1 VESVAESAVELLKEL
16 IGIDSV
22 NPGLVPGAAG
32 ESQIVAFLQQRLSS
46 AGFSTEVVAPP
57 HAQDRPSLIAY
68 APGPDDWPAVVL
80 NGHVDTVG
88 VEGMAAPFNPRIEGN
103 KLFGRGAADMKGG
116 VAGIVAAAEAVVASG
131 ARVRPVLALVADE
144 EDASIG
150 SAAAIDAIQA
160 HGLLPEVCL
169 IAEPTDIEICRS
181 LRGFGVVRVTFPGK
195 AAHSSQ
201 PENGVNAITHM
212 GRLLHAVDER
222 APSIRALGG
231 DFMATSVSGGLS
243 TFVIPDSAQCV
254 VEMRTAPN
262 QPGSQ
267 ALVEVTNLLD
277 ESWNA
282 TAELELSRDGW
293 QLETSGAAANFARDL
308 GAELGTGST
317 FAAPYWMEAPM
328 WQELCPTLICG
339 PSGGGLHAIDEW
351 VDLEQVRNFAT
362 GLARTLGDVD
372 RN

>member
-1 VESVAESAVELLKEL
+1 MERVGESAVELLKEL
-16 IGIDSV
+16 ISIDSV
-22 NPGLVPGAAG
+22 NPTLVPGASG
-32 ESQIVAFLQQRLSS
+32 ESEIVAYLQERLSL
-46 AGFSTEVVAPP
+46 AGFTTELATAAHAP
-57 HAQDRPSLIAY
+57 DRPSLLAY
-68 APGPDDWPAVVL
+68 APGPDEWPTVVL

-88 VEGMAAPFNPRIEGN
+88 VEGMTAPFSPRIEEDR
-103 KLFGRGAADMKGG
+103 LFGRGAADMKGG

-131 ARVRPVLALVADE
+131 AKLRPILALVADE

-150 SAAAIDAIQA
+150 SAAAIDALRDHDIN
-160 HGLLPEVCL
+160 PEVCL
-169 IAEPTDIEICRS
+169 IAEPTDTEICRS

-201 PENGVNAITHM
+201 PDNGVNAITHM
-212 GRLLHAVDER
+212 SRLLHAVDEQ
-222 APSIRALGG
+222 APRIRALGG
-231 DFMATSVSGGLS
+231 DFMTTSVTGGLS

-262 QPGSQ
+262 QPGTQ
-267 ALVEVTNLLD
+267 ALVEVTDLLD
-277 ESWNA
+277 DSWNA

-293 QLETSGAAANFARDL
+293 QLDASGKAAAFARDL
-308 GAELGTGST
+308 GAQLGTGPT

-351 VDLEQVRNFAT
+351 VDLVQVRSFAT
-362 GLARTLGDVD
+362 GLARTLGSWGGA
-372 RN
+372 